1 VRYTIQMITP
11 QISNEHSQLKKY
23 FSKKQIIDIVSMIA
37 LFGFLNRWNDT
48 LNTDLEPLFSES

>member
-1 VRYTIQMITP
+1 MITP